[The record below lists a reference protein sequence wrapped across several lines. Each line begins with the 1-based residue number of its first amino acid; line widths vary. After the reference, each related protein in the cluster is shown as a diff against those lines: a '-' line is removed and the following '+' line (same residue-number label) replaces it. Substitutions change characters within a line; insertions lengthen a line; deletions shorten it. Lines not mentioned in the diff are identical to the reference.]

1 MIQQA
6 LNKLHQHATDLVA
19 DSDKAGAAL
28 SKAARNQQRKICQS
42 LLTHWP
48 GLMVFVLH
56 PEVPMDNNLGENSL
70 RGPVTGRKN
79 YYGSGSILSAQ
90 LAAMLF
96 SILQT
101 LGLWGINLRQWLT
114 DYLTACAENGGRA
127 PEDLAPYLPWFN
139 PRLLPTKASQ
149 PIHSRAPPPP
159 SGAEV
164 DTTGL
169 TLH

>member
-1 MIQQA
+1 MA
-6 LNKLHQHATDLVA
+6 RLKKYKLYRFFA
-19 DSDKAGAAL
+19 
-28 SKAARNQQRKICQS
+28 
-42 LLTHWP
+42 
-48 GLMVFVLH
+48 FVQLRF
-56 PEVPMDNNLGENSL
+56 LG
-70 RGPVTGRKN
+70 
-79 YYGSGSILSAQ
+79 
-90 LAAMLF
+90 
-96 SILQT
+96 
-101 LGLWGINLRQWLT
+101 
-114 DYLTACAENGGRA
+114 LTACAENGGRA